1 MYCPGCGAEAVIG
14 SKYCK
19 HCGGV
24 LATTALDVRPNL
36 AFSRPAG
43 VAWAMALASTAI
55 GLGGLGI
62 TIANVVD
69 LVRPSPVGPVGGLTA
84 IAIVML
90 VFGSLT
96 TVAIVALLI
105 KLLSR
110 LLGLPPEAPRAERVA
125 RRGLKDLGSPVA
137 YPATAPQQPAIPASV
152 TEHTTRNFEARMYEH
167 SARD

>member
-36 AFSRPAG
+36 ASSRPAG

-96 TVAIVALLI
+96 TVAIVA
-105 KLLSR
+105 
-110 LLGLPPEAPRAERVA
+110 
-125 RRGLKDLGSPVA
+125 
-137 YPATAPQQPAIPASV
+137 
-152 TEHTTRNFEARMYEH
+152 
-167 SARD
+167 

>member
-19 HCGGV
+19 HCGGL
-24 LATTALDVRPNL
+24 LATTALDVRPSL
-36 AFSRPAG
+36 AVTRPAG

-55 GLGGLGI
+55 GLGGLGM

-69 LVRPSPVGPVGGLTA
+69 LVRPSPGGPVGGLTA

-110 LLGLPPEAPRAERVA
+110 LLGLPSEPRSERVA
-125 RRGLKDLGSPVA
+125 RRALKNLGPPVA
-137 YPATAPQQPAIPASV
+137 YPATAPPQPSIPASV